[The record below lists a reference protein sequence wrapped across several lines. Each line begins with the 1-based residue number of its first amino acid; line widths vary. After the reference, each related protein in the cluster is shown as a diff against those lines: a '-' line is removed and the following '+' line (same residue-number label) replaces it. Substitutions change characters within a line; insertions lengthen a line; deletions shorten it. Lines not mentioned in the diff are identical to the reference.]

1 MLAQA
6 AWVGTQFLLAH
17 EMPVH
22 QEYRTRLINAVETD
36 AEWAMSSRT
45 SLRAK
50 QSSANRKPARA
61 GTIRSV
67 PKLATATWTSMKS
80 LARSPGTDVEAMWS
94 IPRATRSRSCPQ
106 SLSEPLKVSEP
117 LWPPVTENHFVLEF
131 TLEVLLRPAND
142 PPTTAPSR
150 QGLGHSD
157 PVSRRPRTP
166 PAAGEHSDSFGL
178 GAGTGVGGQDC
189 MWLGLG

>member
-36 AEWAMSSRT
+36 TRT
-45 SLRAK
+45 GDVIAHFASGEAIVRESQASEGRNDSLGAQVGDRD
-50 QSSANRKPARA
+50 
-61 GTIRSV
+61 
-67 PKLATATWTSMKS
+67 L
-80 LARSPGTDVEAMWS
+80 DVDEVLGPESGHRRRGYAS

-131 TLEVLLRPAND
+131 TRKSCSDRRTTLRPQRHPGKVSAIVTRCHAV
-142 PPTTAPSR
+142 PERRRLRGSTPTPS
-150 QGLGHSD
+150 
-157 PVSRRPRTP
+157 
-166 PAAGEHSDSFGL
+166 A
-178 GAGTGVGGQDC
+178 
-189 MWLGLG
+189 